1 VIRHTIA
8 VHALGSAPSPLSSN
22 HARGVEMESNERLTV
37 TVPEAATILGISR
50 SFAYELIGRGELPVV
65 RFGRR
70 VVVPRRALETLLDV
84 VRPTSA

>member
-1 VIRHTIA
+1 M
-8 VHALGSAPSPLSSN
+8 GSLLNAPSPQLE
-22 HARGVEMESNERLTV
+22 ARMGVEMESNERLTV
-37 TVPEAATILGISR
+37 TVPEAAAILGISR